1 MAEKTGEN
9 EKMRETEEFENR
21 LRIWFSIWQVKLML
35 EKIWLRPDNLEK
47 DQKDQKDLK
56 DPLKIRQE
64 ELLAEIAENFDTGVF
79 TPKAWLKMLQGNL

>member
-1 MAEKTGEN
+1 
-9 EKMRETEEFENR
+9 MRETEEFENR

-47 DQKDQKDLK
+47 DQKDLKKDL
-56 DPLKIRQE
+56 LKIRQE

-79 TPKAWLKMLQGNL
+79 TPKAWLKMLQGGF

>member
-1 MAEKTGEN
+1 
-9 EKMRETEEFENR
+9 
-21 LRIWFSIWQVKLML
+21 ML

-47 DQKDQKDLK
+47 EQK
-56 DPLKIRQE
+56 DPLKLRQE

>member
-1 MAEKTGEN
+1 
-9 EKMRETEEFENR
+9 
-21 LRIWFSIWQVKLML
+21 ML

-47 DQKDQKDLK
+47 DPKDLK

-79 TPKAWLKMLQGNL
+79 TPKAWLKMLQGGF